1 MLAGESYRQQ
11 ADVVLE
17 VSANLTDEQ
26 KLMAEFFDDKI
37 FSLGFSTIHA
47 IASRNGSLMDFVHM
61 DYLHNLAAVDAGIA
75 VWQEKARWDAVRPF
89 SAIRHLYGDEYAPPL
104 PHCLTLQSC
113 VGNLV
118 SIVCGHWDQ
127 EDVLP

>member
-47 IASRNGSLMDFVHM
+47 IASRNGSLMDLSLIH
-61 DYLHNLAAVDAGIA
+61 I
-75 VWQEKARWDAVRPF
+75 
-89 SAIRHLYGDEYAPPL
+89 
-104 PHCLTLQSC
+104 
-113 VGNLV
+113 
-118 SIVCGHWDQ
+118 
-127 EDVLP
+127 